1 MDKKLWENFSYLTV
15 IQVLLVAMPLFYYPY
30 VVRILG
36 TDGYGEVVLSQA
48 IVGFF
53 SIFINFGFTIS
64 ATKSVSINRNDNV
77 KLSEIFSYVFYS
89 KLIFLIVS
97 CFILFIIL
105 SVFGNLGVDNKLLY
119 IAFITCI
126 SDVFLIQWFYQG
138 MEKMRL
144 VALSNLFAKFF
155 SLILIF
161 LLIKD
166 AGDGDTLLY
175 ILSLS
180 LIFSNLV
187 MFLYPF
193 LKYNIKLTP
202 FECSKV
208 FETIKESSLFFTSR
222 VSVVFIEKLNITLLG
237 AYTNTHFVSVYD
249 LANKF
254 VSLIQLPI
262 NMLNQA
268 LYPHIS
274 NTKNIKLVLKVIK
287 YCLIIAIPVGIFIYW
302 AIPYII
308 ELYAGGEFLDSAVVF
323 YILGFNV
330 IINIISHFFGNCIL
344 VVMGYAKEFNY
355 SILYSSLL
363 YALLLSLFIFSHIF
377 DVYISASLIVFFNFS
392 VMSFRL
398 LFASKAKIF

>member
-64 ATKSVSINRNDNV
+64 ATKSASINRNDTI
-77 KLSEIFSYVFYS
+77 KLSEIFSCVFYS
-89 KLIFLIVS
+89 KLIFLVVS
-97 CFILFIIL
+97 FFILFVIL
-105 SVFGNLGVDNKLLY
+105 GVFGNLGVDNKLLY
-119 IAFITCI
+119 IAFITCV

-138 MEKMRL
+138 IEKMKL

-155 SLILIF
+155 SLIFIF
-161 LLIKD
+161 LLIR
-166 AGDGDTLLY
+166 DGDDGDVLLY

-180 LIFSNLV
+180 LVFSNLV

-193 LKYNIKLTP
+193 LKYKIVLTP
-202 FECSKV
+202 FDYNKII
-208 FETIKESSLFFTSR
+208 ETIKESSLFFTSR

-237 AYTNTHFVSVYD
+237 TYTNTHFVSVYD

-268 LYPHIS
+268 LYPRVS
-274 NTKNIKLVLKVIK
+274 NTKNIKLVINVIK
-287 YCLIIAIPVGIFIYW
+287 YCLIIAIPVGVFIYW
-302 AIPYII
+302 IIPYII
-308 ELYAGGEFLDSAVVF
+308 GIYAGSEFSDSTIVF
-323 YILGFNV
+323 YILGFNI

-363 YALLLSLFIFSHIF
+363 YALSLSVCIYLDVF
-377 DVYISASLIVFFNFS
+377 DVYVSAALIVFFNFS
-392 VMSFRL
+392 VMAFRL
-398 LFASKAKIF
+398 FFASKAKVC